1 MVYLVADIEFDRALS
16 QDITAT
22 GDKSAKSRLQNYA
35 RGRLNLHL
43 DAHLALNLSP
53 VVFDS
58 VSMLPTP
65 KNLKKFQSTIRM
77 LLSSDKI

>member
-1 MVYLVADIEFDRALS
+1 MVYLVADVEFHRALS

-22 GDKSAKSRLQNYA
+22 GYKSAKSRLQNCA
-35 RGRLNLHL
+35 RGRWNLHV
-43 DAHLALNLSP
+43 DSHLVLNFSP

-77 LLSSDKI
+77 LLSSDRI